1 MNWKKIYYCNKGGK
15 IMGKYKPFYPSESSL
30 SVLYEVID
38 EISIILHYPV
48 RVLRNSKFRII
59 DWSMGESSF
68 LNMYPHENRL
78 ENFLLT
84 TGPVLPIYVDNYIR
98 KRTLRKQK
106 QEIQITLLQQQ
117 IEVKNMLL
125 DKQDSERKEILE
137 ISKKVL
143 DKVLSELKSDLLN

>member
-1 MNWKKIYYCNKGGK
+1 
-15 IMGKYKPFYPSESSL
+15 MGKYKPFYPSESSL

>member
-1 MNWKKIYYCNKGGK
+1 
-15 IMGKYKPFYPSESSL
+15 MGKYKPFYPSESSL

-68 LNMYPHENRL
+68 LNMYPRENRL

>member
-1 MNWKKIYYCNKGGK
+1 MNWKKIYYCNIGGK

-68 LNMYPHENRL
+68 LNMYPRENRL

>member
-1 MNWKKIYYCNKGGK
+1 
-15 IMGKYKPFYPSESSL
+15 MGKYKPFYPSESSL

-143 DKVLSELKSDLLN
+143 DKVLSELKSDLLNLKKIEI

>member
-1 MNWKKIYYCNKGGK
+1 
-15 IMGKYKPFYPSESSL
+15 MGKYKPFYPSESSL

-68 LNMYPHENRL
+68 LNMYPRENRL
-78 ENFLLT
+78 KNFLLT